1 MYESELRE
9 YEALRREILFIFRGV
24 LQLFMFAMVAV
35 GAIFSYGITETNG
48 YVFLIGP
55 VIVIACVNYT
65 QVLISGVVRIA
76 TYIRC
81 VLEENIPGLN
91 WESIMFDIRRIPSF
105 RWEFERSCHYIAL
118 LAVYDTLA
126 VTCVL
131 ASLVFTD
138 WNVVISVVD
147 TCMIGALAW
156 VNYGLLR
163 STKTEEFEKF
173 EKELR
178 KMLEQKNRSDL

>member
-9 YEALRREILFIFRGV
+9 YEALRREILFIFRCV
-24 LQLFMFAMVAV
+24 LQLFMFAMIAV
-35 GAIFSYGITETNG
+35 GAIFSYGITAENG

-65 QVLISGVVRIA
+65 QVLITGVVRIA

-91 WESIMFDIRRIPSF
+91 WESIMFDIRRIPRF
-105 RWEFERSCHYIAL
+105 RWEFERNCHYIAL
-118 LAVYDTLA
+118 LAVYNALA

-138 WNVVISVVD
+138 WNVIICVVD
-147 TCMIGALAW
+147 ACMIGALLW
-156 VNYGLLR
+156 VSYGLLR

-178 KMLEQKNRSDL
+178 GMLEQKNRSDL